1 MFNDDAMNYNEY
13 YAQQVGGALP
23 YFTGSRVQRGH
34 GFGTLLGGLLRTVA
48 PLIKRGALALGNRAL
63 KTGTQI
69 AGDVLSGQNI
79 RIAAKRRVKIA
90 GNELLQIYSL
100 HLLVNVWNE
109 LHRKNVRNDE
119 PEPRPKDAYRA
130 RTCFPSLAFIHQQS
144 CEGVKSKLDLFAVPP
159 TQTSIDEGQWI
170 EHQPMTSL
178 DSGGPI
184 EFVVP
189 GTGDA
194 YIDLANTY
202 LFVRAKIIRGVG
214 TNLADDTPVA
224 PINNWLHSL
233 FSQVDVYLNDTLVT
247 PSSNT
252 YPFRAYVETLLSYGA
267 EAKKTQLTSQLWYKD
282 TAGHMDATQENG
294 GNAGLARRRHI
305 VGSRVVEMMGRLH
318 VDLFMQDRFLLNG
331 VTVRVRLVRSKDTFS
346 LMAGGANPDYK
357 VCIVDAVLF
366 VRKAVLSPTVQIAH
380 IQALTKGTAKYPL
393 RPVDCK
399 VYSIAQGAMSHTHEN
414 LFLGTL
420 PKRIILWCVDN
431 DAFNGTFEKNPF
443 HAKNNAVN
451 FLAIYVDGR
460 QVSAKPLQPNFET
473 GHYIRS
479 YVNLFSATGKH
490 AQDEGNELT
499 RDDFG
504 NGYTFFGF
512 DLTPD
517 ACDGG
522 CLHLVQKGNLRIEI
536 HFAEALAQTVSVIV
550 YAEFEAVL
558 EIDKG
563 RNIIY
568 NHP

>member
-1 MFNDDAMNYNEY
+1 MNYDDY

-34 GFGTLLGGLLRTVA
+34 GFGSLFGGLLRTVA

-63 KTGTQI
+63 KTGAQI
-69 AGDVLSGQNI
+69 AGDVLSGENI
-79 RIAAKRRVKIA
+79 RTAAKRRTKTA
-90 GNELLQIYSL
+90 GKDLLQSL
-100 HLLVNVWNE
+100 
-109 LHRKNVRNDE
+109 
-119 PEPRPKDAYRA
+119 
-130 RTCFPSLAFIHQQS
+130 LA
-144 CEGVKSKLDLFAVPP
+144 AP
-159 TQTSIDEGQWI
+159 
-170 EHQPMTSL
+170 
-178 DSGGPI
+178 GPI

-189 GTGDA
+189 GAGDA

-202 LFVRAKIIRGVG
+202 LLVRAKVIRGAG
-214 TNLADDTPVA
+214 TDIADDTPVA
-224 PINNWLHSL
+224 PVNNWLHSL
-233 FSQVDVYLNDTLVT
+233 FSQVDVHLNDTLVT

-282 TAGHMDATQENG
+282 TAGHMEATQENA
-294 GNAGLARRRHI
+294 GNEGLVERRRHI
-305 VGSRVVEMMGRLH
+305 AGSRVVEMMGRLH
-318 VDLFMQDRFLLNG
+318 VDLFMQDRFLING
-331 VTVRVRLVRSKDTFS
+331 VTVKIRLVRSKDAFS

-357 VCIVDAVLF
+357 VRIMEAVLF
-366 VRKAVLSPTVQIAH
+366 VRKAVLSPTVAMAH
-380 IQALTKGTAKYPL
+380 IRALEKGTAKYPL

-399 VYSIAQGAMSHTHEN
+399 VYSIPQGAMSSTHEN

-420 PKRIILWCVDN
+420 PKRLILWCVDN
-431 DAFNGTFEKNPF
+431 DALNGAFGKNPF
-443 HAKNNAVN
+443 HAKNNAIN
-451 FLAIYVDGR
+451 FLAVYVDGR
-460 QVSAKPLQPNFET
+460 QVPAKPLQPNFET
-473 GHYIRS
+473 GQYVRS
-479 YVNLFSATGKH
+479 YVNLFSATGKQ

-522 CLHLVQKGNLRIEI
+522 CFHLVQKGNLRIEI
-536 HFAEALAQTVSVIV
+536 HFATPLAQTVNVVV
-550 YAEFEAVL
+550 YSESEAVL

-568 NHP
+568 DH